1 MCMHTHP
8 QTHTHT
14 HTHTHIR
21 IYIHTGFK
29 NVINLV
35 IDNYA
40 QWFVVVPGAVN
51 LVQVIKN

>member
-1 MCMHTHP
+1 VYAYTHKHTHVY
-8 QTHTHT
+8 
-14 HTHTHIR
+14 IR

-35 IDNYA
+35 IDNYP

-51 LVQVIKN
+51 LVQVIKK

>member
-1 MCMHTHP
+1 MCVYVYAYTHKHTHVY
-8 QTHTHT
+8 
-14 HTHTHIR
+14 IR

-35 IDNYA
+35 IDNYP

-51 LVQVIKN
+51 LVQVIKK